1 MAQQPLEDGL
11 CTSTPISFRSNREH
25 ASDSFMLARW
35 CKPGTI
41 SPSSWITG
49 FSDNSQTF
57 YCAISGS
64 QADLARNME
73 RHCCKGA
80 VQESG
85 DGCYHWCTPHAK
97 KTDDWATCISD
108 YVYTDTIRFGQSC
121 NSIGD
126 LERKNMVNNG
136 LELRPGPNPS
146 IGSTFTASWKLGVFI
161 SLIGIILIM

>member
-1 MAQQPLEDGL
+1 MAQQPLEDSLG
-11 CTSTPISFRSNREH
+11 TFTQIHPDMSEDADFSP
-25 ASDSFMLARW
+25 ARW

-41 SPSSWITG
+41 SPSTWITG
-49 FSDNSQTF
+49 FSDNSETF

-64 QADLARNME
+64 QADLARDME
-73 RHCCKGA
+73 QHCCKGA

-97 KTDDWATCISD
+97 KTDEWATCISD

-126 LERKNMVNNG
+126 LERKNHLKNG
-136 LELRPGPNPS
+136 LELRPGPSPS
-146 IGSTFTASWKLGVFI
+146 IGSAPPASWQPSVFLGLVAM
-161 SLIGIILIM
+161 ILITYY